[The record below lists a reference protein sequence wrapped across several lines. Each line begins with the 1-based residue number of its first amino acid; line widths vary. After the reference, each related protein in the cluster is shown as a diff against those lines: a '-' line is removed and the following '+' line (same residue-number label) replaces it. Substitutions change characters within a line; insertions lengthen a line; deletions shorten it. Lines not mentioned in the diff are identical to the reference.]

1 MFVYNSTLPS
11 LPTTSYNKLQEKEQ
25 LHQEETKRSLTV
37 LSSLPPSYTADL
49 LPYIN
54 SDEGQ
59 TF

>member
-1 MFVYNSTLPS
+1 MFVHNCALPS

-25 LHQEETKRSLTV
+25 LHQDETKRALTV
-37 LSSLPPSYTADL
+37 LFSLPPSYTADL